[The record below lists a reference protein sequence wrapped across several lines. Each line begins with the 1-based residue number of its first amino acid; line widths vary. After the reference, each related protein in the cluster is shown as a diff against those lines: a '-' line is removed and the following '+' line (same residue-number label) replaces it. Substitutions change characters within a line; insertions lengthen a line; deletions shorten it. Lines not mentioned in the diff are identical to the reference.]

1 MSFAARFVRASSAAG
16 VLGAMLALAGCA
28 SSGSDASLTAD
39 QATRAACRQQTEQSF
54 NIRNRAD
61 LYRPEYGRDAPMS
74 GQAAPQIDRGLA
86 DRFSYEQ
93 DYQDCLRSRGARQTP
108 GMQAKGVP
116 TTGGQAA
123 GGQTAG
129 GQAAGAAAPAGTAPP
144 APGQSGS
151 GRSPAV
157 RVPAPAPAAPGS
169 TSDLTRPPSLT
180 P

>member
-1 MSFAARFVRASSAAG
+1 MIFAARYARASSAAC

-54 NIRNRAD
+54 NIRNRVD
-61 LYRPEYGRDAPMS
+61 MYRPDYGRDAPMS

-93 DYQDCLRSRGARQTP
+93 DYQDCLRSRGARLTPGVQATGGQTP
-108 GMQAKGVP
+108 GAP
-116 TTGGQAA
+116 
-123 GGQTAG
+123 
-129 GQAAGAAAPAGTAPP
+129 AAAPAGTTQP
-144 APGQSGS
+144 ALGQSGS
-151 GRSPAV
+151 GRPPAV
-157 RVPAPAPAAPGS
+157 RAPVPAPAAPGS